1 MSGRKSS
8 GLWNVHILDWQLK
21 RPHALRRSES
31 RLSHLII
38 HWEERN
44 VRQRSIDGLPT
55 RLQEVLEAFV
65 VLVGPRQSKE
75 VSVVDG
81 PVEWRICRVGLLL
94 RHQRSYARLCA
105 CSMTLA
111 RDRGCSGGLERQKTE
126 QLG

>member
-8 GLWNVHILDWQLK
+8 GLWNFHVLDWQLR

-44 VRQRSIDGLPT
+44 IRQRSVDGLPT
-55 RLQEVLEAFV
+55 RLQEVLETFIV
-65 VLVGPRQSKE
+65 FVGPGQSEE

-81 PVEWRICRVGLLL
+81 PVERRICRMGLLL
-94 RHQRSYARLCA
+94 RYHRRKA
-105 CSMTLA
+105 
-111 RDRGCSGGLERQKTE
+111 
-126 QLG
+126 